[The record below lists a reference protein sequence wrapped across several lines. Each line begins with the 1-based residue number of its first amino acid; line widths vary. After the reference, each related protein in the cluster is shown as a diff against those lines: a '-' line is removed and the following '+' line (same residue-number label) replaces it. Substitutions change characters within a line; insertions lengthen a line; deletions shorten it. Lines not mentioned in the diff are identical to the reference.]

1 MAEPDENAAQ
11 VIGPDGEV
19 VDATPPLESTP
30 LLTADELARAR
41 EDTIVVE
48 RDRIADLDEERFR
61 LLGTPAGEQVVV
73 VGGSLGDRDEALEG
87 LRNQLLVGG
96 PIALL
101 LASLLGYALATAALR
116 PVEAMRRRA
125 EEISATTA
133 GQRLPVPAADDEIA
147 RLARTLNEMLARL
160 EAGLAR
166 ERRFVADASHELR
179 TPLAL
184 LKAELDLAL
193 RRERSPEELRASIVS
208 AAEETDRLVRLAND
222 LLVLASADEGR
233 LRLRTEPLDLRGVLD
248 DVAGRFEGRAQ
259 AEGRALEVDAPPEL
273 VVQADRLRLEQAL
286 GNLVDNALRYG
297 AGTVR
302 LAAASENGSLALRV
316 SDEGPGFPPDYLP
329 HAFDRF
335 SRAPD
340 ARSGSSAGLG
350 LALVREIARAHGG
363 TASAENDGGATV
375 VVLLPS

>member
-1 MAEPDENAAQ
+1 M
-11 VIGPDGEV
+11 
-19 VDATPPLESTP
+19 
-30 LLTADELARAR
+30 
-41 EDTIVVE
+41 
-48 RDRIADLDEERFR
+48 
-61 LLGTPAGEQVVV
+61 
-73 VGGSLGDRDEALEG
+73 
-87 LRNQLLVGG
+87 
-96 PIALL
+96 
-101 LASLLGYALATAALR
+101 
-116 PVEAMRRRA
+116 
-125 EEISATTA
+125 
-133 GQRLPVPAADDEIA
+133 
-147 RLARTLNEMLARL
+147 
-160 EAGLAR
+160 
-166 ERRFVADASHELR
+166 
-179 TPLAL
+179 
-184 LKAELDLAL
+184 
-193 RRERSPEELRASIVS
+193 
-208 AAEETDRLVRLAND
+208 RLAND

-248 DVAGRFEGRAQ
+248 DVAGRFEGRAR
-259 AEGRALEVDAPPEL
+259 AEGRTLEVDVPAEL

-316 SDEGPGFPPDYLP
+316 SDEGPGFPPEYLP

-375 VVLLPS
+375 VVLLPT